1 MAASLQ
7 LPMASSIPSSSSP
20 STTRPIF
27 KTHCS
32 MKPTCSAKIPMPP
45 INPKDPFLSK
55 LASVAATSP
64 ERLLQRP
71 SGSDSL
77 PFLDLFDSPKLMA
90 TPAQA
95 IIHISPD
102 PDENLNV
109 ERSVSYN
116 EHRPR
121 RPPPDLP
128 SLLLHGRIVYI
139 GMPVFFL
146 FFKHVDNIE

>member
-1 MAASLQ
+1 MRPICRLNRGFPVHPYLWTPLYHTSSEHWTSFWTILTRASTAMAASLQ

-32 MKPTCSAKIPMPP
+32 MKPTCSAKIPMSP

-90 TPAQA
+90 TPAQ
-95 IIHISPD
+95 
-102 PDENLNV
+102 V
-109 ERSVSYN
+109 
-116 EHRPR
+116 RP
-121 RPPPDLP
+121 L
-128 SLLLHGRIVYI
+128 SLSREFQSQKL
-139 GMPVFFL
+139 
-146 FFKHVDNIE
+146 KN